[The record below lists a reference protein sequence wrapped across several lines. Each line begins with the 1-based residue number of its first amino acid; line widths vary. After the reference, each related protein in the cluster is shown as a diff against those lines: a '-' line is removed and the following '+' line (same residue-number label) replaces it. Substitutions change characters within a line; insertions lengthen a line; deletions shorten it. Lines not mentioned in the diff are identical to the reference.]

1 MFYCKHCEERLKY
14 PSSIV
19 KSFGQCELCGSA
31 AFCSDI
37 PSSRLP
43 RKIAYAPFIKKL
55 KKLKNKQL
63 KLEEELEKINEDI
76 KVGDKVSYLYYKTFK
91 KYKIKEA
98 TVVALDVS
106 TYDETYDFRIKF
118 KNGKT
123 SLADKEEVQL
133 M

>member
-1 MFYCKHCEERLKY
+1 MLT
-14 PSSIV
+14 
-19 KSFGQCELCGSA
+19 
-31 AFCSDI
+31 
-37 PSSRLP
+37 
-43 RKIAYAPFIKKL
+43 IK